1 MHVCTLYKYK
11 VFINIWL
18 YNNDLVAPD
27 LIDVIDDDGG
37 YRDDLRRAGGHDRH
51 QDQEQDGVLARGP
64 QQLLGH
70 ERRGQALGHRVE
82 SDISDGS

>member
-18 YNNDLVAPD
+18 QYRIFVPD
-27 LIDVIDDDGG
+27 LIDVVDDYGR

-70 ERRGQALGHRVE
+70 ERRGQALGHRV
-82 SDISDGS
+82 